1 MKIELE
7 DIKEFQRLWKE
18 HFHTDLS
25 EDEAQ
30 VKASFL
36 LEMMKVIYQPI
47 PKPASLEE
55 ESQLSILDYNPI
67 DI

>member
-18 HFHTDLS
+18 HFHTDLT
-25 EDEAQ
+25 EEEAQ
-30 VKASFL
+30 VKSSYL
-36 LEMMKVIYQPI
+36 LEMMKVIYKPI
-47 PKPASLEE
+47 PKPVSIKEK
-55 ESQLSILDYNPI
+55 SQLSILDFNPI